1 MLTPEGVAFVRRPS
15 DRALCW
21 GRAATRALPRTLPFC
36 EILGARVAPDR
47 ACCVATGYRV
57 LIHTFRRPAS
67 RPCGWTPRVV
77 SLSTRSADVA
87 SSFAARVTSAAHAA
101 TPRRPASLLVFVNPY
116 GGARAARRVWQ
127 DVAGPLLSV
136 AGVETRVVETDAPGA
151 ARAAVETLTPATL
164 ATIDGIVAVGGDGL
178 FHEVLN
184 GVLALRSRVERE
196 AGASAAPAAAAT
208 ATAAARLR
216 LGHIPAGSTDALAYS
231 IHGTRSPAAAALH
244 VALGDAAPLD
254 VLALKTASGGGSIPS
269 SPPTITH
276 AACVASYGYMGT
288 MLALSERLRWLGPA
302 RYNVAGALALVA
314 GGSVGAR
321 VAWKPAP
328 PGVLPPGA
336 CGPECGTCARAGWPW
351 VRRKGEHTPA
361 GTPRRPRGGGS
372 GAFLLSEGQG
382 DADDSAPTPSSS
394 SPLPLPPAGWR
405 HRDGRYAAVMLAALP
420 CRSDRSVHG
429 LAPDRHLADGLATLI
444 AVDACSRTSFL
455 AFLLAVARG
464 RPLGEVPGVTLATV
478 TAASLSPLPGAPP
491 GAWNVDGESLPDA
504 AVEAAVLRGAVAVF
518 ARGVET

>member
-1 MLTPEGVAFVRRPS
+1 MSLLS
-15 DRALCW
+15 L
-21 GRAATRALPRTLPFC
+21 L
-36 EILGARVAPDR
+36 
-47 ACCVATGYRV
+47 
-57 LIHTFRRPAS
+57 PAS
-67 RPCGWTPRVV
+67 PLPPTPPPPAARPPC
-77 SLSTRSADVA
+77 SSSSTRTAVPVPP
-87 SSFAARVTSAAHAA
+87 AACGRTW
-101 TPRRPASLLVFVNPY
+101 R
-116 GGARAARRVWQ
+116 
-127 DVAGPLLSV
+127 GPLLSV
-136 AGVETRVVETDAPGA
+136 AGVATRVVETDAPGA

-184 GVLALRSRVERE
+184 GVLALRARVESE
-196 AGASAAPAAAAT
+196 AAASSSPAAAAT

-254 VLALKTASGGGSIPS
+254 VLALTTAGVGRTPS
-269 SPPTITH
+269 PPPTITH

-288 MLALSERLRWLGPA
+288 LLSLSERLRWLGPA
-302 RYNVAGALALVA
+302 RYNVAGALALAA

-321 VAWKPAP
+321 VAWRPAP

-336 CGPECGTCARAGWPW
+336 CGPECGTCARAGWSW
-351 VRRKGEHTPA
+351 ARRKGEHTPA
-361 GTPRRPRGGGS
+361 GTPRRPPRGGGS
-372 GAFLLSEGQG
+372 GALLLDGEGN
-382 DADDSAPTPSSS
+382 ADDSAPTPSSTS
-394 SPLPLPPAGWR
+394 ALALPPAGWR

-444 AVDACSRTSFL
+444 AVDACSRKAFL
-455 AFLLAVARG
+455 TFLLAVARG
-464 RPLGEVPGVTLATV
+464 RPLGELPGVTLATV
-478 TAASLSPLPGAPP
+478 TAATITPLPGATP
-491 GAWNVDGESLPDA
+491 GAWNVDGEPLPDA